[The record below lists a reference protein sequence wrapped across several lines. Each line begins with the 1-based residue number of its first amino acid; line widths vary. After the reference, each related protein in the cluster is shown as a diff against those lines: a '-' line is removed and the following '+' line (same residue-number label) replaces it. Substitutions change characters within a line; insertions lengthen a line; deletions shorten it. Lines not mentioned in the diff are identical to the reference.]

1 MTATKCWDCG
11 TTAHMTPIEGAVSI
25 QQLTVRQRVMG
36 CFRCDSCQAPNIA
49 IATGFLGTDD
59 PLKWLAKKKNKDW
72 VPKPARTVPV
82 TTFPDVP
89 SEIAAAASEAYR
101 CRTVANANRAAILLA
116 RSVIEATAK
125 DKGIAKGGLIQ
136 KIDKLYDDRL
146 IRPDVRDGAH
156 EVRHLGNDM
165 AHGDFVQGASA
176 EDANL
181 VLTLMSAVLLDVYQ
195 SPALVARAQANR
207 QQRETADAR
216 AADMVAN
223 MRIQYSWMTPEM
235 QKTFAQL
242 AGVPTTAPVL
252 LAAAASDKKQDGEAG
267 SAAEAVSTGP

>member
-1 MTATKCWDCG
+1 MVLSYPPLMTATKCWDCG
-11 TTAHMTPIEGAVSI
+11 T
-25 QQLTVRQRVMG
+25 
-36 CFRCDSCQAPNIA
+36 
-49 IATGFLGTDD
+49 
-59 PLKWLAKKKNKDW
+59 
-72 VPKPARTVPV
+72 
-82 TTFPDVP
+82 
-89 SEIAAAASEAYR
+89 
-101 CRTVANANRAAILLA
+101 
-116 RSVIEATAK
+116 TAK

-181 VLTLMSAVLLDVYQ
+181 VPTLMSAVLLDVYQ

-252 LAAAASDKKQDGEAG
+252 LAAAASDKKHDGGAG
-267 SAAEAVSTGP
+267 GAAEAVSTGP